1 MEVLEAIRT
10 RRSIRKYKSEPV
22 PEEELEKILDAG
34 RWAPSASN
42 SQPWKFIVLRDAEM
56 RESVAQLLPV
66 GKFLAGAPVGIAI
79 VSDRRE
85 SPRSVEDG
93 SLATYSMLLAAHS
106 LGLGACWLA
115 PSFNEGKLKELL
127 GIPESKTLIMGIAI
141 GYPAPEALANTC
153 PRNREPLTSFTQ
165 WHGF

>member
-10 RRSIRKYKSEPV
+10 RRSIRKYKRDPV

-42 SQPWKFIVLRDAEM
+42 SQPWNFIVLSDSKV

-66 GKFLAGAPVGIAI
+66 GKFLAGAPLGIAV
-79 VSDRRE
+79 VSD
-85 SPRSVEDG
+85 PRLSSRAVEDG
-93 SLATYSMLLAAHS
+93 SLATYGMLLAAHA

-115 PSFNEGKLKELL
+115 PSFNEGKLKEML
-127 GIPESKTLIMGIAI
+127 GIPQEARLISVISV
-141 GYPAPEALANTC
+141 GYPDEARSMTRKELEDITFT
-153 PRNREPLTSFTQ
+153 NRY
-165 WHGF
+165 GNK

>member
-10 RRSIRKYKSEPV
+10 RRSIRKYKSKPV
-22 PEEELEKILDAG
+22 PEEELVKILDAG

-42 SQPWKFIVLRDAEM
+42 SQPWKFIVLRDAKV
-56 RESVAQLLPV
+56 RENVAQLLPV
-66 GKFLAGAPVGIAI
+66 GKFLAEAPLGIAV

-85 SPRSVEDG
+85 SPRAVEDG

-115 PSFNEGKLKELL
+115 PSFNENELKELL
-127 GIPESKTLIMGIAI
+127 GIPQEARLISVISV
-141 GYPAPEALANTC
+141 GYPDEACSMTRKELEDITFT
-153 PRNREPLTSFTQ
+153 NRY
-165 WHGF
+165 GNK